1 MRPSASDKVKN
12 SSGFTLMEVIM
23 SLFVLGAITLMFA
36 TTAPSASKM
45 AYMNGQYA
53 QAASLCQHK
62 IDQMRAVG
70 FGRLTYAELH
80 DAGIIDDSPSTP
92 PSYSFALADSVSE
105 YLPDATAIVRVD
117 QVPLQPHVLKVT
129 ATVTWKIARH
139 QTHTSSMSLSAL
151 ITD

>member
-1 MRPSASDKVKN
+1 MSPTASDKVNK
-12 SSGFTLMEVIM
+12 SSGYTLMEVIM
-23 SLFVLGAITLMFA
+23 SLFVLGVITLMFA
-36 TTAPSASKM
+36 STAPSASKM

-80 DAGIIDDSPSTP
+80 PEIIDDSPSTP
-92 PSYSFALADSVSE
+92 PYSFAVVDSVSE

-117 QVPLQPHVLKVT
+117 QVPNQVHVLKVT

-139 QTHTSSMSLSAL
+139 QTHTSSMSVQAL